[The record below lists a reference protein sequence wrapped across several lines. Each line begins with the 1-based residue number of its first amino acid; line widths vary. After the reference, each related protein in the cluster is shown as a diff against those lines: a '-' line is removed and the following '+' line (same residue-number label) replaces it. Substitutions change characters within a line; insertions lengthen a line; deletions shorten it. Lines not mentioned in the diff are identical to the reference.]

1 MEAMS
6 RHAVGLLIVLALI
19 GVVLALLSSEGRQL
33 LDRAS
38 IALTRF
44 ENHWYYGK
52 GQPLPGTPDLARL
65 DARLAA
71 RGLELGAPVV
81 LRIFKLE
88 SALEL
93 WMEKDGR
100 YHLFATY
107 PICLWSG
114 RLGPKLSEGDLQAP
128 EGFYTITKEQL
139 NPDSRWHRAFNLG
152 FPNAF
157 DKAQGRSGSFLMI
170 HGGCASIGC
179 YAMTNEVIDELW
191 RIVTAAIDK
200 GEERVPVHAFPFRMT
215 EAKLVARESNRWSS
229 FWADLKQGYDAF
241 ERTQVPPVI
250 SVCDGRYVVGD
261 GSGETGAT
269 SAEGRCP
276 PSVAQE
282 P

>member
-1 MEAMS
+1 MTEILRANSNLFLKVVPDTDEWIVTLEAIQVP
-6 RHAVGLLIVLALI
+6 RNLVGHM
-19 GVVLALLSSEGRQL
+19 
-33 LDRAS
+33 
-38 IALTRF
+38 
-44 ENHWYYGK
+44 N
-52 GQPLPGTPDLARL
+52 
-65 DARLAA
+65 
-71 RGLELGAPVV
+71 
-81 LRIFKLE
+81 
-88 SALEL
+88 
-93 WMEKDGR
+93 
-100 YHLFATY
+100 
-107 PICLWSG
+107 
-114 RLGPKLSEGDLQAP
+114 
-128 EGFYTITKEQL
+128 
-139 NPDSRWHRAFNLG
+139 

-250 SVCDGRYVVGD
+250 SVCDGRYVVGE

>member
-1 MEAMS
+1 MEPML
-6 RHAVGLLIVLALI
+6 RHLLLLLLIGALI
-19 GVVLALLSSEGRQL
+19 GGGLTLYTPAGRQL

-38 IALTRF
+38 IALTRL
-44 ENHWYYGK
+44 ENRWYYRDGR
-52 GQPLPGTPDLARL
+52 PLPGTPDLDKL

-71 RGLELGAPVV
+71 QGLQLGAPVV

-88 SALEL
+88 SQLEL

-100 YHLFATY
+100 YRVFATY

-114 RLGPKLSEGDLQAP
+114 RLGPKIGEGDRQSP

-152 FPNAF
+152 FPNDF

-179 YAMTNEVIDELW
+179 YAVIDELW

-200 GEERVPVHAFPFRMT
+200 GEERVPVQAFPFRLT
-215 EAKLVARESNRWSS
+215 EAALAARGASRWSG
-229 FWADLKQGYDAF
+229 FWADLKRGYDSF
-241 ERTQVPPVI
+241 ERTRVPPSV
-250 SVCDGRYVVGD
+250 SVCDGRYVVAD
-261 GSGETGAT
+261 GNAETGAKP
-269 SAEGRCP
+269 AEAHCP
-276 PSVAQE
+276 PSVAQD

>member
-6 RHAVGLLIVLALI
+6 RHAVGVLLVLALI
-19 GVVLALLSSEGRQL
+19 GVVLALLSPEGRQL

-38 IALTRF
+38 IALTRL
-44 ENHWYYGK
+44 ENHWHYRK

-191 RIVTAAIDK
+191 RIVITAIDK

-215 EAKLVARESNRWSS
+215 EAKLAARGSNRWSR

-261 GSGETGAT
+261 GSAETGAT
-269 SAEGRCP
+269 PAEGRCP